1 MSLEIGRLV
10 LDLPGL
16 DPERAR
22 AVGERVGAGLA
33 GLELER
39 SIERLSLT
47 VPADADPDALAALI
61 VAGVRAGTGGR

>member
-16 DPERAR
+16 DPAK
-22 AVGERVGAGLA
+22 AHALGERIGAGLA

-47 VPADADPDALAALI
+47 VPAHADPDALAALI
-61 VAGVRAGTGGR
+61 IAGVRAGAGGR